1 MIAEARR
8 EPDRFTDVDI
18 TVSAVEEERALV
30 AYRWLD
36 RATDGPA
43 DERRLYQVVSLRS
56 GRIADIRDYENEGD
70 ARAELA
76 RPAPPPPPRQRA
88 LGSRVVPS
96 LHARDLRDTIAFYK
110 SKLGFRVTGLYPDD
124 EPVWCELRRG
134 DIRLMFSRLP
144 DAEEPTLT
152 GALYLWPEDVKALHA
167 ELVERGVVVERGPE
181 VMEYGMRE
189 FAVRDPNGYLLEFGE
204 PA

>member
-8 EPDRFTDVDI
+8 EPERFADVGVTI
-18 TVSAVEEERALV
+18 PAVEEERALV

-36 RATDGPA
+36 GATNGPA

-56 GRIADIRDYENEGD
+56 GRITDIRDYEQEAD

-76 RPAPPPPPRQRA
+76 RPAPPRPPRQTA
-88 LGSRVVPS
+88 LGSRMVPS
-96 LHARDLRDTIAFYK
+96 LHARDLRETIAFYK
-110 SKLGFRVTGLYPDD
+110 TKLGFRVTGLHPDD

-152 GALYLWPEDVKALHA
+152 GALYLWPEDVTALHA
-167 ELVERGVVVERGPE
+167 ELVARGVVVERGPE